1 MNREEILQKI
11 REVGL
16 VPVLRAPSSD
26 AAIAAA
32 AAIESGG
39 VPVLE
44 IVVVRSSSGIWEER
58 PLIETVV
65 RLGPITKRIQVTVT
79 NRSRML
85 FRMILG
91 RKALEGDFVVDVSK
105 KYLLRSTDR

>member
-39 VPVLE
+39 VPVVE
-44 IVVVRSSSGIWEER
+44 ITMTVPGAIEVIGAVVRSS
-58 PLIETVV
+58 
-65 RLGPITKRIQVTVT
+65 Q
-79 NRSRML
+79 
-85 FRMILG
+85 G
-91 RKALEGDFVVDVSK
+91 RVLVGA
-105 KYLLRSTDR
+105 